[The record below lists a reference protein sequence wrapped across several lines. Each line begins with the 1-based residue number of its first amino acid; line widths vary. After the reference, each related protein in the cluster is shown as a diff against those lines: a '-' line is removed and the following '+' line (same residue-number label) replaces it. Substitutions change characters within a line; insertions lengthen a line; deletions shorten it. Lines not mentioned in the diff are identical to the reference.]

1 MLHFAFLMLGRL
13 PNSSEPSPEGGSGI
27 GTREWGSSR
36 RGPARGPATSASL
49 ISVGLR
55 RCSKIL
61 LICLQQICNCL
72 GALTLCTVL
81 VSTGNTSALDL
92 VGLSVTRM
100 WDRLQKLVGCSPW
113 SLWACPIDNSH
124 RRCKNA
130 IEIYR
135 RIAVIPFLSGPVV
148 LTRNLWALVRPLG
161 RNG

>member
-81 VSTGNTSALDL
+81 VGTGNTSALDL

-100 WDRLQKLVGCSPW
+100 WDRLQKLVEFAG
-113 SLWACPIDNSH
+113 AH
-124 RRCKNA
+124 RGRCGLA
-130 IEIYR
+130 PSTI
-135 RIAVIPFLSGPVV
+135 RIVDVKTQSRSIVELRLFLSF
-148 LTRNLWALVRPLG
+148 RVRWF
-161 RNG
+161 